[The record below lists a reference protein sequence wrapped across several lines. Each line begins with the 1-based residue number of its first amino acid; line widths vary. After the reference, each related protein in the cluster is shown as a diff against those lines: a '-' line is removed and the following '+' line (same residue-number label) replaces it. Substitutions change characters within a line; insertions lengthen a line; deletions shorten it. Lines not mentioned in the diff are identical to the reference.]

1 MSFITLQNYNIIS
14 YLQIKDDII
23 LSYYILLTILQCRI
37 HCKKATFAYTIIK
50 IITMELKVKEVIKA
64 KGLTMQQVADVLGIT
79 RDTLTRN
86 INGNPTIET
95 LEKIA
100 KVLGTSVSDLL
111 DEERP
116 EEDKNT
122 ITCPNCGKKFKMEE

>member
-1 MSFITLQNYNIIS
+1 
-14 YLQIKDDII
+14 
-23 LSYYILLTILQCRI
+23 
-37 HCKKATFAYTIIK
+37 
-50 IITMELKVKEVIKA
+50 MELKVKEVIKA
-64 KGLTMQQVADVLGIT
+64 KGLTMQQVAEELGIT

-100 KVLGTSVSDLL
+100 KTLKVSVSDLL
-111 DEERP
+111 NEESLD
-116 EEDKNT
+116 EDKNT